1 MIGVDVHLP
10 VPEHDNLFA
19 LLTLLGSRAAV
30 IHVSLHL
37 GDLLVERAEGTDL
50 HPSLTERSLVLLH
63 LAGLHHLAAVWAL
76 LAGVELLLVLLQ
88 LGARHGLVAH
98 RAQGDVAGAVQRVHH
113 VAGGRD
119 VPPAGEERT
128 SYERAFLSR
137 GENFDVINSTEDTF
151 PWMAEVRPQK
161 HDESQWPLNGGILNE

>member
-30 IHVSLHL
+30 IHVRLHL

-98 RAQGDVAGAVQRVHH
+98 RAQGDVARAVQRVHH

-128 SYERAFLSR
+128 SYERAFCQETRILTSSTRRRTLSH
-137 GENFDVINSTEDTF
+137 G
-151 PWMAEVRPQK
+151 
-161 HDESQWPLNGGILNE
+161 WPRCGRRSMMRASGP